1 LTGVIPA
8 VTGWVAQKIPS
19 LTSYRAALPRSRAL
33 LYTKGTVMAPTKK
46 SLRDLYPHRPD
57 VPLLIFLAL
66 AVLLAG
72 LSLPILQVDKT
83 VFWRHWENRYSVLIG
98 ISELAKSGDWLL
110 AIILF
115 FFSMVF
121 PFVKLAALIWIWFW
135 KLTDAQRM
143 KTLHWLEILG
153 KWSMLDVFAVAILI
167 VAAKMRSLTEV
178 QPRIG
183 IYLFGA
189 AIILSMLTT
198 MRVERIARR
207 GRKIS

>member
-1 LTGVIPA
+1 MTA
-8 VTGWVAQKIPS
+8 S
-19 LTSYRAALPRSRAL
+19 
-33 LYTKGTVMAPTKK
+33 KK
-46 SLRDLYPHRPD
+46 SLRDLYPHRLD

-83 VFWRHWENRYSVLIG
+83 VFWRHWENRYSVLLG
-98 ISELAKSGDWLL
+98 IIELTKSGDWLL

-121 PFVKLAALIWIWFW
+121 PFIKLAALIWIWFW
-135 KLTDAQRM
+135 KLTDAERM
-143 KTLHWLEILG
+143 KMLHWLEILG
-153 KWSMLDVFAVAILI
+153 KWSMLDVFAVAILV
-167 VAAKMRSLTEV
+167 VAAKLRSLTEV

-183 IYLFGA
+183 VYLFGL

-198 MRVERIARR
+198 MHVEHIARR
-207 GRKIS
+207 SRKTS